1 MENQSNSDGPTPRDA
16 AGTLVNS
23 FVELTSS
30 SHEEA
35 LFFLESHNFDL
46 DAAVSTFFDNAA
58 AIAVDPIPNN
68 PVHDPNPTAPSPNS
82 PPSQSPSQSQSYSP
96 SPSLSRSRSPSPVRP
111 AARAP
116 YELRSRRSS
125 GKKVDKGSGSSSRG
139 IRTLADLGKDAGG
152 DDSESDDS
160 DEGVD
165 YYTGGEKSGMLVRD
179 PTRRNDVESIFEKA
193 RQSGAVERPAVQR
206 SSRSKSFAGK
216 SRLLSGEAVESAPQP
231 PEPVTHII
239 TFWQNGFTVNDGP
252 LRRLDDPANA
262 RFLESIKN
270 SESPEELA
278 PADRRTVVNIDLV
291 RRDEVYS
298 EPKRHQPAFQGTAR
312 TLGSGDAAAS
322 SMATPQ
328 SAGIPASSGSSIRT
342 APFMGLVVD
351 DSLPTTSIQLRLADG
366 TRMVSRFNYSHTI
379 RDIRA
384 FIDASR
390 PGGTRDYQLQAM
402 GFPPKQLSDMDQ
414 TIEQA
419 GIANSVV
426 IQKL

>member
-1 MENQSNSDGPTPRDA
+1 MENQTDSDDQTPHDP

-46 DAAVSTFFDNAA
+46 DAAVSTFFDNSAS
-58 AIAVDPIPNN
+58 IAVDPNPNN
-68 PVHDPNPTAPSPNS
+68 PVHDPSPTGPSPNF

-96 SPSLSRSRSPSPVRP
+96 SPSLSRSRSPSPVRS
-111 AARAP
+111 AARGP

-125 GKKVDKGSGSSSRG
+125 GKKVDKGSGSGSRG

-179 PTRRNDVESIFEKA
+179 PTRGNDVDSIFEKA

-206 SSRSKSFAGK
+206 SSRSKSFMGK
-216 SRLLSGEAVESAPQP
+216 GRLLSGEAVESAPEP

-239 TFWQNGFTVNDGP
+239 TFWRNGFTVNDGP
-252 LRRLDDPANA
+252 FRRLDDPANA

-298 EPKRHQPAFQGTAR
+298 EPKTRQPTFQGTAR
-312 TLGSGDAAAS
+312 TLGSSDAAAS
-322 SMATPQ
+322 SMTTPQ
-328 SAGIPASSGSSIRT
+328 PAGIPASSGSSIRT

-351 DSLPTTSIQLRLADG
+351 DSLPATSIQLRLADG